1 MHQVPFNQTVFS
13 LMSNLIVLASA
24 LSTILFVFT
33 FTRDSS
39 KLPVE
44 AYALFLSR
52 AASIIAVAVFLLW
65 LGFRYK
71 THYELFDDESR
82 DGYEAETTY
91 QPFIS
96 PITAVIASIL
106 ALALIILESDSLV
119 LSAANLS
126 PAIQTSMGMF
136 LVPTIIRLGKH
147 WEAVRHAL
155 NNTSNLDVTLSLTI
169 GFTVT
174 VSLFLS
180 PILVLF
186 AWASGIPLTLTFG
199 LFKTIVYGLC
209 AWIPAFVLVEG
220 RSNFLKG
227 IELLIV

>member
-1 MHQVPFNQTVFS
+1 MHQIPFNQTVFS

-44 AYALFLSR
+44 TYALSLSR
-52 AASIIAVAVFLLW
+52 AASVIAVVIFLLW

-71 THYELFDDESR
+71 SHYELFDDECR

-91 QPFIS
+91 QPIS
-96 PITAVIASIL
+96 PIPAAIASIL

-119 LSAANLS
+119 LSAASLS
-126 PAIQTSMGMF
+126 PATQTSMGMF

-155 NNTSNLDVTLSLTI
+155 NNTSNLDVTLGLTI

-180 PILVLF
+180 PILVIF
-186 AWASGIPLTLTFG
+186 AWASGIPLTLSFG